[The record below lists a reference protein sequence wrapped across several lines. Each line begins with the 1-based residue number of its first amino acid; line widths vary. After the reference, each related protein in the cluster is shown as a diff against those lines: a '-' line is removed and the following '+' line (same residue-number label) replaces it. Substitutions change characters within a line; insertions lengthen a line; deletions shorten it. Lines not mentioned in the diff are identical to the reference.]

1 MAKAE
6 NDFDVYYAV
15 GNANTQ
21 TKEKELEAIVKKSNS
36 SGWKLISTI
45 NAIVDTKNWFSNLYL
60 L

>member
-21 TKEKELEAIVKKSNS
+21 TQEKELEVIVKNVIIQDGS
-36 SGWKLISTI
+36 
-45 NAIVDTKNWFSNLYL
+45 
-60 L
+60 

>member
-15 GNANTQ
+15 GNSNTH

-45 NAIVDTKNWFSNLYL
+45 TAIVDTKNWFSNLYL